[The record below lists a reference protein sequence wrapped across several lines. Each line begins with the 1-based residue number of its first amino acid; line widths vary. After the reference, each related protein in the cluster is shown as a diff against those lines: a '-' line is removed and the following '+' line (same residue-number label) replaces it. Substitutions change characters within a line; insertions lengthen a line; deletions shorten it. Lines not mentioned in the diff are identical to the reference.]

1 MADDATMSLSATILP
16 DEISKTL
23 TSLSMTYT
31 PADGTEGWYYKLT
44 DVTTSS
50 ADLIA
55 ANTFLQFGGTAQGED
70 TGSAMHA
77 VATGD
82 KVKFLFIKHTGYRD
96 DGTTGNTADS
106 VYLCLDA
113 GTAAHNL
120 ADAIEVGPNES
131 WYGKFNN
138 VTVAD
143 IHCISGQK
151 AGAGTGGNKIQC
163 LVAAIIDN
171 S

>member
-1 MADDATMSLSATILP
+1 
-16 DEISKTL
+16 
-23 TSLSMTYT
+23 MTYT

>member
-16 DEISKTL
+16 DELSKTL
-23 TSLSMTYT
+23 PSLSMTYT

-120 ADAIEVGPNES
+120 ADAIEVGPIES

>member
-1 MADDATMSLSATILP
+1 MADEATISLSATILP
-16 DEISKTL
+16 EEISKTL
-23 TSLSMTYT
+23 TSLSASYT
-31 PADGTEGWYYKLT
+31 PADATEGWYYKLT

-55 ANTFLQFGGTAQGED
+55 ANTYLQFGGSAQGED
-70 TGSAMHA
+70 TGAAMHA
-77 VATGD
+77 VATAD
-82 KVKFLFIKHTGYRD
+82 KVKFLFIKHTGFRD
-96 DGTTGNTADS
+96 DGTTANTADS

-131 WYGKFNN
+131 WYVKLNG

-143 IHCISGQK
+143 IHCISGQ
-151 AGAGTGGNKIQC
+151 ALGAGTGGNKIQC
-163 LVAAIIDN
+163 IVAAIIDN
-171 S
+171 V

>member
-23 TSLSMTYT
+23 TSLSMAYT
-31 PADGTEGWYYKLT
+31 PADATEGWYYKLT

-55 ANTFLQFGGTAQGED
+55 ANTYLQFGGTSQGED
-70 TGSAMHA
+70 TGSAMHT

-82 KVKFLFIKHTGYRD
+82 KVRFLFIKHTGVTD
-96 DGTTGNTADS
+96 DGSTANTSDS
-106 VYLCLDA
+106 IYLCLDA
-113 GTAAHNL
+113 GTAAHDL
-120 ADAIEVGPNES
+120 ADAIEIGPNES
-131 WYGKFNN
+131 WYGKFNG

-143 IHCISGQK
+143 IHCISGQI

-163 LVAAIIDN
+163 IVAAIMDTV
-171 S
+171 

>member
-1 MADDATMSLSATILP
+1 MADGATMTLSATILP

-23 TSLSMTYT
+23 SGLTMQYT
-31 PADGTEGWYYKLT
+31 PVDGTEGWYYKLT
-44 DVTTSS
+44 DVTTSN

-55 ANTFLQFGGTAQGED
+55 ANTYLQFGASTGED
-70 TGSAMHA
+70 TGTAMHA
-77 VATGD
+77 VATAD
-82 KVKFLFIKHTGYRD
+82 KVKFLLIKHTGYRD
-96 DGTTGNTADS
+96 DGSTVNTADS

-120 ADAIEVGPNES
+120 ADAIEIAPNES
-131 WYGKFNN
+131 WYGKFNG

-151 AGAGTGGNKIQC
+151 SGAGTGGNKIQC
-163 LVAAIIDN
+163 IVAAIIDN
-171 S
+171 V

>member
-23 TSLSMTYT
+23 TSLSMAYA
-31 PADGTEGWYYKLT
+31 PADATEGWYYKLT
-44 DVTTSS
+44 DVTTSN

-55 ANTFLQFGGTAQGED
+55 ANTYLQFGSSTGED

-77 VATGD
+77 VATAD
-82 KVKFLFIKHTGYRD
+82 KVKFLFIKHTGFRD

-120 ADAIEVGPNES
+120 ADAIEIGPNES
-131 WYGKFNN
+131 WYGKFNG

-143 IHCISGQK
+143 IHCISGQ
-151 AGAGTGGNKIQC
+151 ALGAGTGANKIQC
-163 LVAAIIDN
+163 IVAAIIDN
-171 S
+171 V